1 MDMFARCTLTCVRG
15 SQEPALAFVRKVSVM
30 ITLRA
35 ALIFSVFFHEY
46 AHVFAGKKRNALY
59 HVCGV
64 RLGVSARLLEG
75 TGHRKRVLCN

>member
-15 SQEPALAFVRKVSVM
+15 SQEHALAFVHNVTVM

-35 ALIFSVFFHEY
+35 VLVFSVFFHEY
-46 AHVFAGKKRNALY
+46 AHVFAGKKHNALH

-64 RLGVSARLLEG
+64 WLGARTRLLQG
-75 TGHRKRVLCN
+75 TGPKKLVFCK